1 MDKDL
6 APKPLYKSLYFQVIT
21 AIVIGVLLGHFY
33 PDTGTAMKPLGDG
46 FIKLIKM
53 IIAPIIFC
61 TVVVG
66 IAGMEDM
73 KKVGKTGGLALLY
86 FEVVSTIALVVGLV
100 IINLVR
106 PGAGMNVDPNTL
118 DAKSIA
124 AYTGPGKM
132 QTTTDFLLNV
142 IPNTVVDAFAKGEI
156 LQVLLFSVMFGFALH
171 KFGGRGTLVFDLIEK
186 GSHVLFS
193 IVGIIMKVA
202 PIGAF
207 GAMAFTIGKYGV
219 GSLVALGALMATFY
233 TTCLFFIFVILGL
246 IARFHGFS
254 IWKFIKYIKEELL
267 IVLGTS
273 SSETVLPRMMAKMEN
288 LGAKKSVVG
297 LVIPTGYSFNL
308 DGTSIYLT
316 MAAVF
321 IAQATNTPMTLTQQI
336 TLLGVLLLTSKGAAG
351 VTGSG
356 FIVLAATLSA
366 VGGVPVAGLA
376 LILGIDR
383 FMSEAR
389 ALTNLIGNG
398 VATLVVAKWTGDL
411 DTQRLQRQ
419 LNNES
424 TAEAEEPE
432 AVLDQVEQHMPVS
445 APR

>member
-1 MDKDL
+1 MDM
-6 APKPLYKSLYFQVIT
+6 ARKPLYRSLYFQVVT
-21 AIVIGVLLGHFY
+21 AIVLGVGLGHFY
-33 PDTGTAMKPLGDG
+33 PDTGAAMKPLGDG

-86 FEVVSTIALVVGLV
+86 FEVVSSIALVVGLV
-100 IINLVR
+100 IVNFIA
-106 PGAGMNVDPNTL
+106 PGAGMNVDPSTL
-118 DAKSIA
+118 DTKGIA

-132 QTTTDFLLNV
+132 QSTTDFLLNV
-142 IPNTVVDAFAKGEI
+142 IPSSVVDAFAKGEI

-171 KFGGRGTLVFDLIEK
+171 KFGGRGTLVFDTVEK
-186 GSHVLFS
+186 LSHVLFS

-219 GSLVALGALMATFY
+219 GSLLSLAKLMGTFY
-233 TTCLFFIFVILGL
+233 LTCLFFIFVVLGV
-246 IARFHGFS
+246 IARVHGFS

-273 SSETVLPRMMAKMEN
+273 SSESVLPRMMAKMEN
-288 LGAKKSVVG
+288 LGARKSAVG

-316 MAAVF
+316 MAAMF
-321 IAQATNTPMTLTQQI
+321 IAQATNTPLTLTQQL

-398 VATLVVAKWTGDL
+398 VATIVVAKWTNDL
-411 DTQRLQRQ
+411 DLKRLRRQ
-419 LNNES
+419 LDNE
-424 TAEAEEPE
+424 TDTDADEPE
-432 AVLDQVEQHMPVS
+432 VVLDKIEYHLP
-445 APR
+445 PTH